1 MKLIVTGATGL
12 VGSEI
17 IRQCLAKPEVT
28 SVVAVAR
35 KAVTAKDPVNASKL
49 KSVVISDY
57 EAYPDD
63 VKTQFA
69 GADACIWTVAVT
81 PFSIGK
87 LQPPEVKRICQ
98 TCTIA
103 GFKAMYEAET
113 KKPFRFIYFSAEG
126 TPTDLSKPP
135 AFMAQYQ
142 LMRGETEKMVLD
154 LPTKYPESKVCVVH
168 PGVVTNSTSPGRIIV
183 QSLFRFTNIFTRAF
197 PNVDRDQLSAATIE
211 LAVNGF
217 PGDSLTNN
225 ELVDIGSKALK
236 AGK

>member
-69 GADACIWTVAVT
+69 GADACIWCAVQF
-81 PFSIGK
+81 PVLI
-87 LQPPEVKRICQ
+87 
-98 TCTIA
+98 
-103 GFKAMYEAET
+103 
-113 KKPFRFIYFSAEG
+113 SA
-126 TPTDLSKPP
+126 TL
-135 AFMAQYQ
+135 Y
-142 LMRGETEKMVLD
+142 
-154 LPTKYPESKVCVVH
+154 
-168 PGVVTNSTSPGRIIV
+168 
-183 QSLFRFTNIFTRAF
+183 
-197 PNVDRDQLSAATIE
+197 
-211 LAVNGF
+211 
-217 PGDSLTNN
+217 
-225 ELVDIGSKALK
+225 
-236 AGK
+236 

>member
-1 MKLIVTGATGL
+1 
-12 VGSEI
+12 
-17 IRQCLAKPEVT
+17 
-28 SVVAVAR
+28 
-35 KAVTAKDPVNASKL
+35 
-49 KSVVISDY
+49 
-57 EAYPDD
+57 
-63 VKTQFA
+63 
-69 GADACIWTVAVT
+69 
-81 PFSIGK
+81 
-87 LQPPEVKRICQ
+87 
-98 TCTIA
+98 
-103 GFKAMYEAET
+103 
-113 KKPFRFIYFSAEG
+113 
-126 TPTDLSKPP
+126 
-135 AFMAQYQ
+135 
-142 LMRGETEKMVLD
+142 MVLD